1 MAGQHEGFALGV
13 DLGTSNTV
21 AVLRWPDGR
30 TRPLLMD
37 GQPVSPS
44 AVYADPDGTLHTGW
58 DARRLAQ
65 ADPARF
71 EANPKRRVDE
81 PTVLL
86 GDRSYPPSDL
96 LAAVLATVARA
107 AVGTVGFL
115 PPAVLTCPAA
125 WDATRRQVLA
135 DALLQAG
142 WPQAAEHT
150 LAGPTPPG
158 TRLLREPVAAAR
170 YYAQVLHRPV
180 PVGDAIAVF
189 DFGGGTLDVAV
200 LRNEGADP
208 WGDSGFTVVADGGL
222 PDLGGLDLDAALVQR
237 VGELLGDR
245 HAAQWARLTRPADPA
260 QRRDQVRLW
269 DEVRGAKETLS
280 RSTVAPVAVP
290 GVAEAVRLTRADVE
304 RVATPL
310 LRRAVDRA
318 REVIAAAGLS
328 PDQLAG
334 LFLVGGSSR
343 IPLVAR
349 MLHAEL
355 GVAPTVLDQP
365 ELPVAEGAL
374 TDLPLRRPLPT
385 PAYAGPH
392 IAAPAPPAPIPVSP
406 PAPPASA
413 APTVPSAPPAPTLP
427 AGAPSTLPAGAAP
440 AEAAPTVPAGAA
452 PSVPAG
458 AAPAEAA
465 PTVPDRAAPTVPA
478 GAAPTVPS
486 QPWPGALPPTVPS
499 QPWPGSTPPAGP
511 PGPGWAGA
519 APPPSA
525 GAGRWRRARWVVLG
539 AVVAL
544 VGVATAATLYLTRD
558 RYPDLEFRSLH
569 ELSRPAA
576 GGERPAGMWT
586 AVLGDRA
593 YLGYPLPDD
602 RLEVVAVDAG
612 TGDEL
617 WRKATDVRADDWEA
631 IIAVPGAVAV
641 LADAPGDSTPRPLA
655 VLDGRSGTQRWQRAV
670 RGDDNVYF
678 ADDTA
683 VLVDRA
689 EARLVGLRLSD
700 GSTKWTE
707 PNPRD
712 QYDGSRTVV
721 RPVGTDAAAGG
732 PAFLD
737 GTPRNPWASKG
748 RRLVQVGADRSVRL
762 IDMES
767 GAVLRTW
774 GSVADLDDLVVAHED
789 RLYVAA
795 NEGGYQLL
803 AYDLGS
809 DAEPVVLH
817 RSGNDDFRPTDLV
830 ACGERRAC
838 LLQVPNNDAQRTE
851 VVAAREG
858 ERAITWPA
866 PGVTDLVPLGEQVL
880 AQRESSEPKAA
891 LFDAAGEP
899 VLRDRGGVAV
909 RLDEGNLLVFAKAPS
924 IVADNRVLAGVW
936 AESGEVDELGELKNV
951 RSESCSWNTHVI
963 ACGAEK
969 DFVLYRF
976 AED

>member
-1 MAGQHEGFALGV
+1 MAGQHEGFALGI

-37 GQPVSPS
+37 GQPLSPS
-44 AVYADPDGTLHTGW
+44 AVYADPDGTLHSGW

-81 PTVLL
+81 PTVRL
-86 GDRSYPPSDL
+86 GEHAYPPADL
-96 LAAVLATVARA
+96 LAAVLAAVARA
-107 AVGTVGFL
+107 AVGAVGFL
-115 PPAVLTCPAA
+115 PPAVVTCPAA

-135 DALLQAG
+135 DALLRAG

-170 YYAQVLHRPV
+170 YYTQVLHRPV

-208 WGDSGFTVVADGGL
+208 WGDSGFSVVADGGL
-222 PDLGGLDLDAALVQR
+222 PDLGGLDLDAALVRR
-237 VGELLGDR
+237 VGELVGER

-260 QRRDQVRLW
+260 QRRDQIRLW

-280 RSTVAPVAVP
+280 RAAVAPVAVP
-290 GVAEAVRLTRADVE
+290 GVAETIHLTRADVE

-310 LRRAVDRA
+310 LQRAVQRA
-318 REVIAAAGLS
+318 REVIAAAGLR

-355 GVAPTVLDQP
+355 GIAPTVLDQP

-374 TDLPLRRPLPT
+374 TDLPLRKPTPT
-385 PAYAGPH
+385 PAYAG
-392 IAAPAPPAPIPVSP
+392 AALAPPAPAPVSP
-406 PAPPASA
+406 PG
-413 APTVPSAPPAPTLP
+413 P
-427 AGAPSTLPAGAAP
+427 AGALAP
-440 AEAAPTVPAGAA
+440 V
-452 PSVPAG
+452 
-458 AAPAEAA
+458 
-465 PTVPDRAAPTVPA
+465 
-478 GAAPTVPS
+478 
-486 QPWPGALPPTVPS
+486 VPS

-511 PGPGWAGA
+511 PPGPGLAGA
-519 APPPSA
+519 TPTPP
-525 GAGRWRRARWVVLG
+525 GGGTRWWRGRWVVLG
-539 AVVAL
+539 AVLAL
-544 VGVATAATLYLTRD
+544 AGVATAATLYLTRD
-558 RYPDLEFRSLH
+558 RYPDLEFTSLR
-569 ELSRPAA
+569 ELTRV
-576 GGERPAGMWT
+576 PAGAERSANMWT
-586 AVLGDRA
+586 AVLDDRA
-593 YLGYPLPDD
+593 YLAFPLPDD
-602 RLEVVAVDAG
+602 RLEVVAVD
-612 TGDEL
+612 TGNRREV
-617 WRKATDVRADDWEA
+617 WREQTDVRADDWEA

-655 VLDGRSGTQRWQRAV
+655 VLDGRTGEQRWQRV
-670 RGDDNVYF
+670 LRGNDDVYF

-689 EARLVGLRLSD
+689 ADELVGLRLTN
-700 GSTKWTE
+700 GSVKWTE

-712 QYDGSRTVV
+712 QYAGGRTVV

-737 GTPRNPWASKG
+737 GTPRNPWPSKG

-762 IDMES
+762 LDMAS
-767 GAVLRTW
+767 GAVLRQW

-817 RSGNDDFRPTDLV
+817 RSGNDQYRPKELV

-838 LLQVPNNDAQRTE
+838 LLQVPNSDVSRTE
-851 VVAAREG
+851 VVAVTEG
-858 ERAITWPA
+858 ESAITWSA
-866 PGVTDLVPLGEQVL
+866 PGVTGLVPLGEQLL
-880 AQRESSEPKAA
+880 AQRESPEPTVTV
-891 LFDAAGEP
+891 FDAAGTP

-924 IVADNRVLAGVW
+924 VVVDNRVLAGVW
-936 AESGEVDELGELKNV
+936 AESGEPDELGELKAV
-951 RSESCSWNTHVI
+951 RSSSCSWNTRVI

-976 AED
+976 TDD